1 MSYDIEL
8 QRNGETLEL
17 LSAHHLT
24 GGTYALGGTNL
35 ATLNVTWNYGK
46 FFYQALGSQ
55 GISAIYGKPVMVG
68 LQMLAEA
75 ITHLHTEYGA
85 EAQVVDD
92 DYWAP
97 TVGNAV
103 KALSDLIYL
112 GTISYAE
119 YPDAVWNGD

>member
-1 MSYDIEL
+1 
-8 QRNGETLEL
+8 
-17 LSAHHLT
+17 
-24 GGTYALGGTNL
+24 
-35 ATLNVTWNYGK
+35 
-46 FFYQALGSQ
+46 
-55 GISAIYGKPVMVG
+55 
-68 LQMLAEA
+68 
-75 ITHLHTEYGA
+75 
-85 EAQVVDD
+85 VDD